1 MPVIY
6 SYPTKDIP
14 TGSDLL
20 IISDVSNLN
29 RTRKTTFDAF
39 RASLNLVDGSGTA
52 NRIPKWS
59 DSNTLTD
66 SVITD
71 QGNDIIIPRFIKR
84 EGETTNAFGFTGPG
98 QFIVSVGPSTA
109 DQFSVEANSI
119 IIKTDSG
126 NKLEA
131 DATGVTLYNDENGST
146 TVSKQSLVT
155 YDSGIIVKGGTENS
169 FARGGAVRFYTST
182 NDGYVGIKG
191 PTTSGTNYEIILPN
205 AVGTADQVL
214 KLPSTIGSTPYQLA
228 WGDASGGGGGVPGGS
243 TGSVQFKNSSSEFA
257 GDAGFTFTN
266 GGGVPKLTIGNTG
279 SDVGGIIEIQSDENG
294 AELKIG
300 GGSQAY
306 YTSIKGSDSDTANY
320 NIILPPAGPG
330 GNNKILEST
339 SAGILSWI
347 ATPTGGGGVS
357 SFTNTN
363 GTFISAGTANSAA
376 TGAVTMGTIDLSAT
390 GTADNTT
397 FLRGDN
403 QWIIPTNTTY
413 NAMTTSTLGLGKLRY
428 TTGSTPA
435 AETQSVDANRTYGI
449 TANDADQLVVN
460 VPWVDTNTAPVDSV
474 SAGTSGAS
482 SGSALT
488 VSPTTGAVKVTSNSY
503 AGTTNV
509 GHVPTGGSNTKFLRG
524 DGTWVVPTNTTYTT
538 ATSGTLGLVKI
549 GYTENGKNYP
559 VELAS
564 EKMYV
569 NVPWTD
575 TNYEAGTG
583 LTLTGT
589 VFSSDL
595 ATSTAR
601 GSIEL
606 FSDTDQ
612 SVEANTVST
621 TAARTYGLQLNES
634 DQGVVNVPWTDTVT
648 PVVTASQGL
657 TKTSNNI
664 TLDIADPTNGWAI
677 LGGGAG
683 ATTPVIVGYAGANA
697 TGTKNYGISNFIS
710 SSTVTSANS
719 NVAVG
724 FDSMGT
730 SVSTASNNVVIGS
743 SAGASMTT
751 ATDSV
756 LIGQEAGN
764 LMTTAPDVVLI
775 GQDAGKGITTGGE
788 NTIIGSNAGETIT
801 TGTRNT
807 IIGSGAIAGT
817 GSASVFSVVV
827 GREASATSSST
838 AVGSGAIV
846 AGATGIAV
854 GDQASVAS
862 TATNG
867 IALGKGAQAT
877 LQGAVG
883 NVAIGSSANPVSLDQ
898 PEEFS
903 AEFSY
908 LNVTINGNQYYIR
921 LYTAG

>member
-376 TGAVTMGTIDLSAT
+376 TGAVT
-390 GTADNTT
+390 
-397 FLRGDN
+397 
-403 QWIIPTNTTY
+403 
-413 NAMTTSTLGLGKLRY
+413 
-428 TTGSTPA
+428 
-435 AETQSVDANRTYGI
+435 
-449 TANDADQLVVN
+449 
-460 VPWVDTNTAPVDSV
+460 
-474 SAGTSGAS
+474 
-482 SGSALT
+482 
-488 VSPTTGAVKVTSNSY
+488 
-503 AGTTNV
+503 
-509 GHVPTGGSNTKFLRG
+509 NTKFLRG